1 MDINLTLV
9 SFEFILF
16 MAVTA
21 VLYYILPVKVR
32 FVAILVANAFFL
44 YNNNSYISLAIWL
57 GMGTLT
63 YLSAVCI
70 SKIKSNG
77 GKKAVAI
84 ISVIL
89 LAATLIILQDSA
101 FFKLPKLNVSPIGIS
116 YYTLSWI
123 AYVLQV
129 NWGMCEAEI
138 NPLKFFAFAGFFPL
152 LSSGPI
158 VSYKEVGK
166 NITDGNKIAYNNI
179 VNGLVRIAWGLMKK
193 LVIADRISTFVDSVY
208 LNPYGHPGLF
218 FLVANA
224 FFVIQLY
231 MDFSGCI
238 DIALGSAQILGITL
252 PENFDLPFMS
262 ETLEEFWRK
271 WHITLGGWL
280 RDYILYPIL
289 KSTPWQKMGAL
300 TKKVF
305 GKKLGKKIP
314 VWVGLMISWFL
325 VGFWHGGGWNYIFGV
340 GLLFGAI
347 IVLSEMLSGVFEKIT
362 SLLHI
367 NTNALSYRAF
377 RIVRTW
383 LIFGTGL
390 SFFRANSILDGFRNL
405 KIAFSVFNPWIFF
418 DGSMYE
424 QGLDRQEM
432 AILFIFILIVAIGGI
447 VRYITKKQLRE
458 IMAEQNVLFRIIV
471 YALLIICVVVYGS
484 YGDGFSSAS
493 FIYQGF

>member
-21 VLYYILPVKVR
+21 FLYYVLPVKVR
-32 FVAILVANAFFL
+32 FVAILAANAFFL
-44 YNNNSYISLAIWL
+44 YCNNSYVSLGIWF
-57 GMGTLT
+57 GMGALT
-63 YLSAVCI
+63 YVSAVLI
-70 SKIKSNG
+70 SKIKSAG
-77 GKKAVAI
+77 GKKA
-84 ISVIL
+84 ISVISAIL

-101 FFKLPKLNVSPIGIS
+101 FFKLPKFNVSPIGIS

-129 NWGMCEAEI
+129 NWGMVDAEV

-158 VSYKEVGK
+158 VSYKEVGS
-166 NITDGNKIAYNNI
+166 NITGGNKIAYNNI
-179 VNGLVRIAWGLMKK
+179 VNGTVRIAWGLMKK

-262 ETLEEFWRK
+262 ETLEEFWRR

-289 KSTPWQKMGAL
+289 KSALWQKMGGL

-314 VWVGLMISWFL
+314 VWIGLMISWFL
-325 VGFWHGGGWNYIFGV
+325 VGFWHGGG
-340 GLLFGAI
+340 
-347 IVLSEMLSGVFEKIT
+347 
-362 SLLHI
+362 
-367 NTNALSYRAF
+367 
-377 RIVRTW
+377 
-383 LIFGTGL
+383 
-390 SFFRANSILDGFRNL
+390 
-405 KIAFSVFNPWIFF
+405 
-418 DGSMYE
+418 
-424 QGLDRQEM
+424 
-432 AILFIFILIVAIGGI
+432 
-447 VRYITKKQLRE
+447 
-458 IMAEQNVLFRIIV
+458 
-471 YALLIICVVVYGS
+471 
-484 YGDGFSSAS
+484 
-493 FIYQGF
+493 